1 MLREDGMLLDDGT
14 TSRLAPEH
22 FLVTTTTANA
32 TATLE
37 HMEFHLQAVWPR
49 LDVLLTDVG
58 DQWAQF
64 AVAGPRSRE
73 VVAAVVAGLELSN
86 EAFPFMAASVAP
98 LARVAGRGVRISFSG
113 ELGYEPAVPARHAP
127 PVWPAVLAAGARR
140 RD

>member
-73 VVAAVVAGLELSN
+73 VVAAVGAGLELSN
-86 EAFPFMAASVAP
+86 QAFPFMAASVATIAP
-98 LARVAGRGVRISFSG
+98 GVGRGVLNLFS
-113 ELGYEPAVPARHAP
+113 ARPGHQP
-127 PVWPAVLAAGARR
+127 
-140 RD
+140 